1 MSMNIY
7 AGHGTKVVF
16 ANPDAG
22 YQHDQDTAAKHLTV
36 GETYTVD
43 HTDIHSWHT
52 NVFLVEVP
60 KVLFNS
66 VMFNDVE

>member
-16 ANPDAG
+16 ANPLDG
-22 YQHDQDTAAKHLTV
+22 YPHDQDMAAKHLTV

-43 HTDIHSWHT
+43 HTDVRDWYT

-60 KVLFNS
+60 KVVFNS
-66 VMFNDVE
+66 VMFDDVE